1 MTFDAV
7 AFVKESINK
16 SELLQDLSRGF
27 SSDGYVPV
35 DSEQITILETGGNI
49 CDDWSRIY
57 LRPGMDLNRLRGNL
71 LKGQVYMGDPG
82 AEGSMYHCTLEDARI
97 EDNVTLYQSTIS
109 NYIIRSGARISQCVE
124 VACSGKTSFGNGV
137 EIPLA
142 IETGGREVLTFA
154 EINVG
159 TAECIA
165 GHRADTTLIS
175 AYNDAVQ
182 AYAQKAE
189 SNYGLISDNAHLVN
203 SIVRD
208 SYIGPNANID
218 NACLIKNS
226 TVLSNAEEVTEISH
240 GAYVIDSIAQWGAEV
255 TSHAIVDNSVL
266 CEHSHAERHCKVTQS
281 IVGPNTG
288 VAEGEVTA
296 SLLGPFVGFHHQSLL
311 IAALWPEGKGNVAH
325 GANIGSNH
333 PSRAPDQEIRPG
345 EGLFIGLDTHVK
357 FPCDFT
363 RAPYTILAAGVL
375 ALAQRVEFPFSL
387 INIPSASYE
396 GISPAFMEI
405 RPGWVLSDNIFMVKR
420 NEGKYKKRNKARRSE
435 FVFEVF
441 RPDTVD
447 LMIEARTRLQAVEG
461 RELYTGTDVPG
472 LGKNYLT
479 EHFRLKGIEAY
490 TFYIRDY
497 ALRGLMRELKANH
510 SGDDLLTAVSDNA
523 RWEHERAILG
533 AEFGSAPS
541 IPDLLNKLAES
552 EKKICEDIRWAK
564 EKDDR
569 RGARIIED
577 YSEAHTAAADDPF
590 VKASQEEAAMM
601 LVAIEELKKELH

>member
-1 MTFDAV
+1 MAFDAV
-7 AFVKESINK
+7 AFVQKALET
-16 SELLQDLSRGF
+16 SELLNDLKTGF
-27 SSDGYVPV
+27 DQKGFEAASSD
-35 DSEQITILETGGNI
+35 QIGILEAGSNV
-49 CDDWSRIY
+49 CADWSRIY
-57 LRPGMDLNRLRGNL
+57 LRTGMDVTRLRGNL
-71 LKGQVYMGDPG
+71 FQGEVYIGDPG
-82 AEGSMYHCTLEDARI
+82 TEGSMYHCTIENACI
-97 EDNVTLYQSTIS
+97 EDSAILYQSTIR
-109 NYIIRSGARISQCVE
+109 NYIIRSNTRISQCVE
-124 VACSGKTSFGNGV
+124 VVCSGETAFGNGV

-159 TAECIA
+159 TAEVIA
-165 GHRADTTLIS
+165 GSRADLELIS
-175 AYNDAVQ
+175 AYNEAVQ
-182 AYAQKAE
+182 IYARHAASKQ
-189 SNYGLISDNAHLVN
+189 GLISNNACLLNTV
-203 SIVRD
+203 VRD
-208 SYIGPNANID
+208 SYIGSHANID

-226 TVLSNAEEVTEISH
+226 TILSNAEEVTEVSH
-240 GAYVIDSIAQWGAEV
+240 GAFVTDSIIQWGAEA
-255 TSHAIVDNSVL
+255 TSHAIVDSSVL
-266 CEHSHAERHCKVTQS
+266 CEHSHAERHSKVTQS

-357 FPCDFT
+357 FPSDFT
-363 RAPYTILAAGVL
+363 KAPYTILAAGVL

-405 RPGWVLSDNIFMVKR
+405 RPGWVLSDNIFMLKR

-435 FVFEVF
+435 FIFEVF

-447 LMIEARTRLQAVEG
+447 LMIEARARLKAAEG
-461 RELYTGTDVPG
+461 KELYIASEVPG

-479 EHFRLKGIEAY
+479 EDFRIKGIEAY
-490 TFYIRDY
+490 SFYIRDY
-497 ALRGLMRELKANH
+497 ALRGLMRELTEN
-510 SGDDLLTAVSDNA
+510 GMTTELLSAVSDKA
-523 RWEHERAILG
+523 RWEHERGILS
-533 AEFGSAPS
+533 AEFDSELAIS
-541 IPDLLNKLAES
+541 DLLDRLTAS

-569 RGARIIED
+569 RGARIIAD

-590 VKASQEEAAMM
+590 VKASEEEAAQI
-601 LVAIEELKKELH
+601 LAAIEELKKGL